1 MQLESVIAV
10 VAGVAALAVILWPR
24 VGVAARLWRAADA
37 AERIRVEDAVKHLF
51 TSEAA
56 HRPSSVESLAGAVGI
71 PVAEMHRL
79 LVEEGDSVRRGQ
91 LLVKI
96 RPDTWES
103 QLQRA
108 QASLSQQRAN
118 LAQAVDF
125 DQRGADAAQR

>member
-56 HRPSSVESLAGAVGI
+56 HRPSSVESLAGAVGLLATVLRG
-71 PVAEMHRL
+71 PRRHWAHDQWTQGHWQHGRWKHDLGDHGSSDDHGSGSMHR
-79 LVEEGDSVRRGQ
+79 
-91 LLVKI
+91 
-96 RPDTWES
+96 WH
-103 QLQRA
+103 
-108 QASLSQQRAN
+108 
-118 LAQAVDF
+118 
-125 DQRGADAAQR
+125 